1 LTAKTGMKA
10 CEPATLIPVIAEVD
24 VVVTGGASGGVAA
37 AVAAARC
44 GASVFVAAPRP
55 YLGEDIC
62 ATLRYWLEPDEQPET
77 ELAREVFASETG
89 GPTDRSSQLAFT
101 YTTDREP
108 SPTWADGTRT
118 GFPPDSVQY
127 DGDVTL
133 LLDLGSTRNIGQISV
148 MAYQKAWD
156 CELEEVLIT
165 ASEEPSEWQSVG
177 EIQNTR
183 IYDGDFVTAPLI
195 LSVTLSATARFLKLE
210 IRKTARASRLLIGGV
225 AVEGAIQTIN
235 GPNSSDAAARP
246 LPTPMHVKRTLD
258 QALLRAKVPFLYQCV
273 ATDVLRDADGRPAG
287 VTIMSA
293 SGQQA
298 ILAKVIVDA
307 TERSQIARWS
317 GARFTDYPVGNHLF
331 RRVVIGG
338 TECTGEGINTVGHRE
353 PLHVID
359 DKQTKLP
366 VREYAVKLAMRSG
379 GFSDFAE
386 AEQQARDL
394 TWTAESA
401 ASSEVL
407 CEVPPDQ
414 FPGRETFTG
423 SWPGAHEIPLG
434 CFRPEGVDYVLAL
447 GGCASLSREA
457 AARLIRPVNLM
468 AVGERLGRVA
478 AALAKE
484 RSPLKGVHRAGAVA
498 TDALPGTVRTLA
510 ANGAHRTDGR
520 SIPAE
525 TRGLPVLGTYDVV
538 VAGAGTGGA
547 PAALAASRLGAKT
560 LLIEYL
566 HILGGMGTAGMVSMY
581 YKGNRSGFTKEV
593 DLAVAEFGA
602 AVENQPKEG
611 WISSVKAEWYR
622 QELRKAGAD
631 IWYGTLGAG
640 ALVADGRVQGV
651 VAATPQGLGVVLAK
665 VVIDSTGSAAL
676 AAAAGAELAYR
687 PASEIALQ
695 GTGLPPGFLSPHY
708 FNTDYTYVD
717 ETDVFDIWR
726 AFVVGREK
734 YKSSYDLGQLIGT
747 RERRRVVGDVELQPS
762 DAALGRTWHDTIV
775 IAHSDFD
782 SHGYTVD
789 PLLQLRAPDR
799 TDMHLAIPYRCFL
812 PRGLDGILVTGLGIS
827 LHRDTLPLARMQAD
841 IQNQGYAAGVAAAM
855 LAESGKPSRELDIR
869 ALQRHLVAKGG
880 LPESVLT
887 EVDAPG
893 LPEQCLVRAV
903 ARVIDNYH
911 DVEVLMA
918 EPERALPLLRGAFL
932 NAGAAESQLIY
943 AHILAM
949 LGDKTG
955 AGVLIARIDGSSW
968 DEGWHFRTMGQFGG
982 SLSFLDSLIIAL
994 GRSQEKC
1001 GVPAILA
1008 KLRQLTPASEFS
1020 HFRAVTLALEELRD
1034 RRALQPLAELLDMPG
1049 VAGHSRTS
1057 IGAALA
1063 EIPPG
1068 SSNNAFR
1075 SRELREIGLA
1085 RALYR
1090 CGDCDGRAERI
1101 LRGYANDLRGHYA
1114 RHARAILAKP
1124 AGR

>member
-1 LTAKTGMKA
+1 MKA
-10 CEPATLIPVIAEVD
+10 LEPATSIPVIAEVD
-24 VVVTGGASGGVAA
+24 VMVVGGASGGVAA
-37 AVAAARC
+37 AVEAARC

-62 ATLRYWLEPDEQPET
+62 ATLRYWLEPDDQPET
-77 ELAREVFASETG
+77 ELARELFAAETG
-89 GPTDRSSQLAFT
+89 GPTNHSSRLAFT
-101 YTTDREP
+101 CTSNRAP
-108 SPTWADGTRT
+108 SPMLAGGT
-118 GFPPDSVQY
+118 GFPADSVQY
-127 DGDVTL
+127 DGDLTL
-133 LLDLGSTRNIGQISV
+133 LLDLGSTRSIGRVSV

-156 CELEEVLIT
+156 CELEEVLVT
-165 ASEEPSEWQSVG
+165 ASEDLSEWQSVG
-177 EIQNTR
+177 EIQNNR
-183 IYDGDFVTAPLI
+183 IYDGDFVTSPLI
-195 LSVTLSATARFLKLE
+195 LSVLLSATARFVKLE
-210 IRKTARASRLLIGGV
+210 IRKTARASHVLIGDIV
-225 AVEGAIQTIN
+225 VEGATQPVN
-235 GPNSSDAAARP
+235 GPKSGDAIAGQ

-258 QALLRAKVPFLYQCV
+258 QALLKAKVPFLYECL
-273 ATDVLRDADGRPAG
+273 ATDVVRDSDGQPAG
-287 VTIMSA
+287 VAIMSA
-293 SGQQA
+293 SGEQA

-307 TERSQIARWS
+307 TERSNVARWS
-317 GARFTDYPVGNHLF
+317 GARFTNYPVREHLF
-331 RRVVIGG
+331 RRVSIGG
-338 TECTGEGINTVGHRE
+338 SERTGEKIYPVAHRE
-353 PLHVID
+353 PLYVMD
-359 DKQTKLP
+359 DKERKLP
-366 VREYAVKLAMRSG
+366 VREYEVKLVMRSG
-379 GFSDFAE
+379 EFSDFAE

-394 TWTAESA
+394 TWTAESV

-407 CEVPPDQ
+407 CEVPPDR
-414 FPGRETFTG
+414 FLGRETFAG
-423 SWPGAHEIPLG
+423 SWPGANEIPLG
-434 CFRPEGVDYVLAL
+434 CFVPDGVDYVLAL
-447 GGCASLSREA
+447 GGCASVSRDA
-457 AARLIRPVNLM
+457 AARLIRPVHLM
-468 AVGERLGRVA
+468 AVGERLGRMA
-478 AALAKE
+478 AALAKG
-484 RSPLKGVHRAGAVA
+484 RPPLKGVHRAGAVA
-498 TDALPGTVRTLA
+498 TDTLPGVVRTLA
-510 ANGAHRTDGR
+510 ANGGHRTGGR

-525 TRGLPVLGTYDVV
+525 TRRLPVLGTYDVV
-538 VAGAGTGGA
+538 VVGAGTGGA

-593 DLAVAEFGA
+593 DWGVSQFGA
-602 AVENQPKEG
+602 AVKNQPKEG

-651 VAATPQGLGVVLAK
+651 LAATPQGLGVVLAR
-665 VVIDSTGSAAL
+665 VVIDSTGSAAV
-676 AAAAGAELAYR
+676 AAAAGAELAYH
-687 PASEIALQ
+687 PESELALQ
-695 GTGLPPGFLSPHY
+695 GTGLPPSFLSPHY

-747 RERRRVVGDVELQPS
+747 RERRRVIGDVVLKPS

-775 IAHSDFD
+775 IANSDFD

-789 PLLQLRAPDR
+789 PLLLLRAPDR
-799 TDMHLAIPYRCFL
+799 TDIHLAIPYRCLL

-855 LAESGKPSRELDIR
+855 LAKSGKHSRELDIR
-869 ALQRHLVAKGG
+869 ALQQHLVAKGV

-887 EVDAPG
+887 DVDAPS
-893 LPEQCLVRAV
+893 LSEESLVRAV
-903 ARVIDNYH
+903 ARVTDNYH

-918 EPERALPLLRGAFL
+918 EPERALPLLRAAFVK
-932 NAGAAESQLIY
+932 ADAREPQLTY

-955 AGVLIARIDGSSW
+955 ADLLIECIDRSSW
-968 DEGWHFRTMGQFGG
+968 DEGWHFKTMGQFGG
-982 SLSFLDSLIIAL
+982 SLSRLDSLIIAL
-994 GRSQEKC
+994 GRSKETR
-1001 GVPAILA
+1001 GVPAIIA
-1008 KLRQLTPASEFS
+1008 KLRQLTPTSEFS

-1049 VAGHSRTS
+1049 VAGHSLTS
-1057 IGAALA
+1057 IDAALA

-1124 AGR
+1124 AGQ